1 MAAGANAWGPRT
13 NDRRKCRTNL
23 QLKRRIKKKTRAGQ
37 PRLAR
42 TTDLHAKES
51 SMSRSVIRWIRP
63 RRRITV
69 LAAACVAM
77 AAAVVLSLIGTASA
91 APTTAIRTTPSCSN
105 ATLKGTYTFG
115 YISWSISN
123 GQSTP
128 ASEAG
133 FDTFNGKGTGAGV
146 ITAAYNGV
154 LAGNNTPDTS
164 TYTISANC
172 IGTIVF
178 NSAGSLFHFNV
189 YVSPSGNSFSLISTD
204 PGTAV
209 AGTETRVTR

>member
-1 MAAGANAWGPRT
+1 
-13 NDRRKCRTNL
+13 
-23 QLKRRIKKKTRAGQ
+23 
-37 PRLAR
+37 
-42 TTDLHAKES
+42 
-51 SMSRSVIRWIRP
+51 MSRSVLPRIRP

-69 LAAACVAM
+69 LAAACVAL
-77 AAAVVLSLIGTASA
+77 AAAGALALFGTASA
-91 APTTAIRTTPSCSN
+91 APSAATGTKPSCSN
-105 ATLKGTYTFG
+105 ATLNGTYTFG

-133 FDTFNGKGTGAGV
+133 FDTFNGKGTSTGV

-154 LAGNNTPDTS
+154 VAGNNTPDTS
-164 TYTISANC
+164 TYTINADC

-178 NSAGSLFHFNV
+178 DSAGSLFHFNV

-204 PGTAV
+204 AGTAV

>member
-1 MAAGANAWGPRT
+1 MLGDSVRTIIGSAAGICNRSGASEA
-13 NDRRKCRTNL
+13 
-23 QLKRRIKKKTRAGQ
+23 RAGQ

-69 LAAACVAM
+69 LASACVAL
-77 AAAVVLSLIGTASA
+77 AAVGVLLLIGTASA
-91 APTTAIRTTPSCSN
+91 APSTAIRTTPSCSN

-133 FDTFNGKGTGAGV
+133 FDTFNGKGTGTGV

-154 LAGNNTPDTS
+154 VAGSNTPDTS
-164 TYTISANC
+164 TYTINADC
-172 IGTIVF
+172 IGTLVF
-178 NSAGSLFHFNV
+178 HAAGSVFHFNV
-189 YVSPSGNSFSLISTD
+189 YVSPSGSSFSLINTD
-204 PGTAV
+204 AGNAV